1 MCLET
6 RLIKGFLLALW
17 RGDIPAE
24 TQAEPCLVGGSL
36 GIHRG
41 LRGTTHPP
49 TPHPGFSPH
58 SETRGAECRCS
69 LPGRLF
75 AQRLGLRETR
85 RPGLQT
91 QRVSLSGS
99 AKWDVTGGGMGAEG
113 FQGCRFCSCGGAGLC
128 GTRAQ
133 GRSSW
138 ATPTPVSQAR
148 SLKGKTWDAVAS
160 SKGL

>member
-6 RLIKGFLLALW
+6 RLIKGFLPALW

-41 LRGTTHPP
+41 LRGTPHPP
-49 TPHPGFSPH
+49 PHARDSHPIQRPEERSAAVHFQ
-58 SETRGAECRCS
+58 A
-69 LPGRLF
+69 LF
-75 AQRLGLRETR
+75 AQRLGVQETW

-91 QRVSLSGS
+91 QRGLTLLRS
-99 AKWDVTGGGMGAEG
+99 AKWDVTGGGTGAEG
-113 FQGCRFCSCGGAGLC
+113 FQGRRFCSCGGAGLC

-138 ATPTPVSQAR
+138 ATPTPVSQAG
-148 SLKGKTWDAVAS
+148 SLKGKTWDALAS